1 VSTAPLILAVTS
13 QGKIKDLRC
22 GEDVVADEGSADR
35 GLDSAPALV
44 WCARSE
50 TQARLVLAQADVNEL
65 ARQLHLAL
73 FLDGQL
79 ILWEL

>member
-1 VSTAPLILAVTS
+1 MDFAPMRA
-13 QGKIKDLRC
+13 KNPMRNPR
-22 GEDVVADEGSADR
+22 GE
-35 GLDSAPALV
+35 LLM
-44 WCARSE
+44 
-50 TQARLVLAQADVNEL
+50 LAQADVNEL